1 VKVKLYTFRLQVASL
16 LRHASFNKSL
26 LLNSRNRFVNSNN
39 CFSLADLRLF
49 ALQEADVSA
58 AWKNNGLGSGFASYS
73 HFCDYYSF
81 VNFSSD
87 SRVFVRH
94 SYGMVSIIT
103 LIHVPLGITAV
114 SFGVWFVIAWRYH
127 GLKGCFNRKKL
138 MLATM
143 ITWLVSLFFGILLYS
158 IFYWSLLFG

>member
-1 VKVKLYTFRLQVASL
+1 MPLLTNPYFLIPAIALLIQIIVLALLIYGYLLFKRLMFQRHGKIMAWAVVLHLIVIFAIIIPSL
-16 LRHASFNKSL
+16 I
-26 LLNSRNRFVNSNN
+26 
-39 CFSLADLRLF
+39 LAVIP
-49 ALQEADVSA
+49 E
-58 AWKNNGLGSGFASYS
+58 YI
-73 HFCDYYSF
+73 
-81 VNFSSD
+81 
-87 SRVFVRH
+87 VRH

-114 SFGVWFVIAWRYH
+114 SFGVWFVIAWRYQ